1 MRKMIHLKVGL
12 IRGKFYNTRQKVR
25 TAILEYIEVFFNW
38 QPHLPQFLAREML
51 LVVIKENT
59 SVPRIK

>member
-1 MRKMIHLKVGL
+1 MIHLKVGL

-25 TAILEYIEVFFNW
+25 TAILQYIEVFFNW
-38 QPHLPQFLAREML
+38 QPHLPQFLTREML

-59 SVPRIK
+59 ECPKN